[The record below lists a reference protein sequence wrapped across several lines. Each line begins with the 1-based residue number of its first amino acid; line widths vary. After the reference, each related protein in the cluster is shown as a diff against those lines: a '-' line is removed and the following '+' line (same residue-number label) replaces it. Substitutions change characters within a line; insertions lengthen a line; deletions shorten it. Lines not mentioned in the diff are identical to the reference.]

1 MNVAFLYITPLIY
14 VLYPTVISSSWFFF
28 KHSTG
33 LSILLSIK
41 CTHCT
46 RIIVLNGTYHTA
58 AFKNLIVFCFRTF
71 RVFSKCTRC
80 TFLKHYRILISSID
94 VPDPVSRVQSCFL
107 DDISHYKSCGQF
119 HSKLLFSLDSLFS
132 VITSALIA
140 LEMIYSM
147 FMTPQWL
154 HM

>member
-1 MNVAFLYITPLIY
+1 MPHIMNVAFLYITPLIY

-94 VPDPVSRVQSCFL
+94 VPDPVSRVHWLHLRWFIACLWLLNGFICKVLFMDLNHEPHCRLQS
-107 DDISHYKSCGQF
+107 
-119 HSKLLFSLDSLFS
+119 
-132 VITSALIA
+132 TTNA
-140 LEMIYSM
+140 LESLI
-147 FMTPQWL
+147 
-154 HM
+154 H